1 MKTQEETN
9 LADPNER
16 FVWAF
21 RGIEFNG
28 MPMAIPDAVLEKW
41 SRHLSQCG
49 FLHAQTVIDM
59 LGDSE
64 PEKLVKLRLSGEQ
77 SIHYQPP
84 IRGAEHPFN
93 TSGEW
98 VPIDQDIQEPVVP
111 MVSQLTPAEKAKLI
125 EELKEEG
132 LLD

>member
-1 MKTQEETN
+1 MKSQAETN

-59 LGDSE
+59 LGDT
-64 PEKLVKLRLSGEQ
+64 PQEKLVKDRLSGEQ
-77 SIHYQPP
+77 TIHYQPP
-84 IRGAEHPFN
+84 LRGQDHSFN

-98 VPIDQDIQEPVVP
+98 VPIDQEIREPVVP
-111 MVSQLTPAEKAKLI
+111 VVSQLTSTEKAKLI
-125 EELKEEG
+125 EELKGEG
-132 LLD
+132 LID